1 MRIDTTL
8 KDATALLETH
18 TSSPRLDAEILL
30 SHFLD
35 KNRSYLFAWPE
46 VELTEKQR
54 QDFNQAL
61 VKRKDQYPV
70 AYLTGYQEFWSL
82 MFAVNESVLIPRAD
96 TELLVETALE
106 KLAPISNPRILEL
119 GTGSG
124 AIALSLASE
133 RPDSEIVATDLSSDA
148 LIVAQHNKEALKI
161 TNVSFLQSD
170 WFNQID
176 QTDFDL
182 IISNPPY
189 IDPQDRHMQ
198 TGIRFEPLSALCAED
213 KGLADLATITNKAS
227 KYLKTNG
234 WLMLE
239 HGYDQGDITT
249 EGLKK
254 AGYKNAT
261 CLKDLPGND
270 RITIGQ
276 LTKS

>member
-1 MRIDTTL
+1 MRIDAAL
-8 KDATALLETH
+8 KDATVFLDTH
-18 TSSPRLDAEILL
+18 SPSPRLDAEILL
-30 SHFLD
+30 SHYLN

-46 VELTEKQR
+46 VELTEKQH

-61 VKRKDQYPV
+61 AKRKDQYPV

-82 MFAVNESVLIPRAD
+82 KLKVNESVLIPRAD

-106 KLAPISNPRILEL
+106 KLASITNPQILEL

-133 RPDSEIVATDLSSDA
+133 RSDSKIVATDLSSAA
-148 LIVAQHNKEALKI
+148 LTVARHNKEELKI

-189 IDPQDRHMQ
+189 IDPHDQHMK
-198 TGIRFEPLSALCAED
+198 TGIRFEPLNALCAED

-227 KYLKTNG
+227 KYLKANG

-239 HGYDQGDITT
+239 HGYDQGDTT
-249 EGLKK
+249 VEGLKK
-254 AGYKNAT
+254 AGSKNAT

-276 LTKS
+276 FT